1 MPPADGWDIQVAE
14 FISTVMPSQGTFR
27 ARLDSVRLGNAWG
40 DPDPNVYYWTGLV
53 DPPVTFTMATLQP
66 FLDDP
71 GQTFQS
77 LTYPAAN
84 TDAVLAGRY
93 GGDGGYFIQGQTS
106 MTQPGIYLTN
116 GTGRASSLA
125 FSDGSANEA
134 LWEGSFYDGP
144 RWFTGANETFAN
156 PTGGFCAPNCT
167 VTNWNNA
174 GSVGGA
180 VVSIHQPASYTTM
193 NFSFR
198 EFQGAM
204 GGASR
209 AADVQVYWGGNGIVD
224 SVIDVTHNV
233 PVPFKAGNGA
243 DALGELVDAGV
254 GLSYGLLNTAGQVG
268 GGEFN
273 DDPATVSVWDFAC
286 LHPFWLDTHIRAPCG
301 RSPGTGDAPMFLEPA
316 AALSTLGYV
325 TTSFQSSAPA
335 RTAQGFAMYLLG
347 NIFFFET
354 AALPAAGDVW
364 TMRDYVGG
372 IYGGKGT
379 DATGTIVND
388 AGDYGFIAATRPMTA
403 AGVELEGSFAA
414 VNTIGRVAA
423 DDIANVHPVPDPYYI
438 TNEFE
443 TSATDSR
450 IEFVNL
456 PQQAIVRIYS
466 SSGVLV
472 DLLEHSSDQAG
483 GSISWSVRN
492 RNNQVVASGVYFYHI
507 ESNDQRRVGR
517 MTIVRFSQ

>member
-1 MPPADGWDIQVAE
+1 
-14 FISTVMPSQGTFR
+14 
-27 ARLDSVRLGNAWG
+27 
-40 DPDPNVYYWTGLV
+40 
-53 DPPVTFTMATLQP
+53 VTFTMATLQP

-71 GQTFQS
+71 GQTFLS
-77 LTYPAAN
+77 LTYPAAT
-84 TDAVLAGRY
+84 TDGALAGRY

-125 FSDGSANEA
+125 FSDGSIDEA
-134 LWEGSFYDGP
+134 LWDGSFYDGP
-144 RWFTGANETFAN
+144 RWFSGADETFAN
-156 PTGGFCAPNCT
+156 PTGGFCAPECT

-209 AADVQVYWGGNGIVD
+209 AADLQVYWGANGTVD

-233 PVPFKAGNGA
+233 PVPFKAGNGT
-243 DALGELVDAGV
+243 DALGGLIDAGV
-254 GLSYGLLNTAGQVG
+254 GLSYGFLNMASQIG

-273 DDPATVSVWDFAC
+273 DDPSNVSVWDFAC

-301 RSPGTGDAPMFLEPA
+301 LSPGAGDAPMFLEPRA
-316 AALSTLGYV
+316 SLSMLGYV
-325 TTSFQSSAPA
+325 TTSFQSSTPA

-354 AALPAAGDVW
+354 SSLPAAGEVW
-364 TMRDYVGG
+364 TMRDHIGG

-379 DATGTIVND
+379 DPAGTIVND
-388 AGDYGFIAATRPMTA
+388 AGDYGFVPATRPMTA

-414 VNTIGRVAA
+414 VNQINSPTAG
-423 DDIANVHPVPDPYYI
+423 DIADVHPVPDPYYI
-438 TNEFE
+438 TNEYE
-443 TSATDSR
+443 VTSTDNR
-450 IEFVNL
+450 IEFINL
-456 PQQAIVRIYS
+456 PQQAIIRIYS

-472 DLLEHSSDQAG
+472 DLIEHKSAQAG
-483 GSISWSVRN
+483 GSASWSVRN
-492 RNNQVVASGVYFYHI
+492 RNNQAVASGVYFFHV
-507 ESNDQRRVGR
+507 EANDQRKVGR
-517 MTIVRFSQ
+517 MTIVRFAE